1 MTYTFQRG
9 ETLSL
14 ALDIL
19 TGDAASVTAITAA
32 LKPLAAGR
40 TGVDASAPATAL
52 SVAANG
58 TSGWTL
64 TLSAAACAAL
74 TPGSYVADARLVSAS
89 GVVITD
95 PVAVRIVEAVTS

>member
-1 MTYTFQRG
+1 MTYTFHRG

-14 ALDIL
+14 ALDAV
-19 TGDAASVTAITAA
+19 TGDPASVTAITAA

-40 TGVDASAPATAL
+40 TVVDASAPATAL

-58 TSGWTL
+58 TTGWTL
-64 TLSAAACAAL
+64 TLSVAVCVTL
-74 TPGSYVADARLVSAS
+74 SPGSYVADARLGSAS

-95 PVAVRIVEAVTS
+95 PVAIRIVEGVTS

>member
-1 MTYTFQRG
+1 MTYTFHRG

-14 ALDIL
+14 ALDAV
-19 TGDAASVTAITAA
+19 TGDPASVTAITAA

-40 TGVDASAPATAL
+40 TSVDATAPATAL

-58 TSGWTL
+58 TTGWTL
-64 TLSAAACAAL
+64 TLSATACAAL
-74 TPGSYVADARLVSAS
+74 TQGSYVADARLVSAS

-95 PVAVRIVEAVTS
+95 PVAIRIVEGVTS

>member
-1 MTYTFQRG
+1 MTYTFHRG

-14 ALDIL
+14 ALDAV
-19 TGDAASVTAITAA
+19 TGDPASVTAITAA

-40 TGVDASAPATAL
+40 TSVDATAPATAL

-58 TSGWTL
+58 TTGWTL
-64 TLSAAACAAL
+64 TLSATACAAL
-74 TPGSYVADARLVSAS
+74 VPGSYSADARLTVGT

-95 PVAVRIVEAVTS
+95 PVAIRIVEGVTS

>member
-1 MTYTFQRG
+1 MTHTFHRG

-14 ALDIL
+14 ALDAV
-19 TGDAASVTAITAA
+19 TGDPASVTAITAA

-40 TGVDASAPATAL
+40 TSVDATAPATAL

-58 TSGWTL
+58 TTGWTL
-64 TLSAAACAAL
+64 TLSATACAAL
-74 TPGSYVADARLVSAS
+74 VPGSYVADARLTVGT

-95 PVAVRIVEAVTS
+95 PVAIRIVEGVTS